1 MRIRVRGP
9 QGVSTISIEE
19 TATWGELKS
28 VISEST
34 SVPEF
39 DIKYGYPPKNFNTES
54 IDNATQLSS
63 LDVSLNGEQITVVPL
78 NIQAS
83 LSNPVGSNHP
93 PSASMLP
100 QSHTSPPKH
109 QPGDFPPE
117 QPDQPLNLTR
127 KKHDSLDSDPPL
139 IPVPNLDGQ
148 LVLRVMPDDNSCMF
162 RALSSAVLGSAL
174 DGMTELRSVVAQTI
188 QANPELYTTG
198 MLEKEPSAYCSWITR
213 EDSWGGGIEL
223 SILSQ
228 HFDIEIASVN
238 VQDLRVDRFNEGKPT
253 RCILVYS
260 GIHYDVLAVTPFAGA
275 EPEFDRKV
283 FDVVRTGDEEIDGG
297 AMQAALELCKVLQ
310 GRHYY
315 TDTHGFTVKCN
326 QCGETGTGQ
335 QWAVQHAK
343 GTGHGDFGE
352 G

>member
-1 MRIRVRGP
+1 MRIRIRGP
-9 QGVSTISIEE
+9 QGVSTINIEE
-19 TATWGELKS
+19 TATWGELKAAIAS
-28 VISEST
+28 SA

-39 DIKYGYPPKNFNTES
+39 DVKYGYPPKPLNTES
-54 IDNATQLSS
+54 IDTATQLSS
-63 LDVSLNGEQITVVPL
+63 LEIPLNGEQLTIVPI

-83 LSNPVGSNHP
+83 LSNPLASEKHP
-93 PSASMLP
+93 PSAPRLP
-100 QSHTSPPKH
+100 QSHTNAPKH
-109 QPGDFPPE
+109 QPGDFPSE
-117 QPDQPLNLTR
+117 SNQPLSLTR
-127 KKHDSLDSDPPL
+127 KKNTSLDTDPPL
-139 IPVPNLDGQ
+139 IPVPQLDGQ

-188 QANPELYTTG
+188 QGNPELYTTG
-198 MLEKEPSAYCSWITR
+198 MLEKEPSVYCSWISR

-238 VQDLRVDRFNEGKPT
+238 VQDCRVDRFNEGKPT

-260 GIHYDVLAVTPFAGA
+260 GIHYDVVAVTPFSGA

-283 FDVVRTGDEEIDGG
+283 FDVVRTGDEEMDGG
-297 AMQAALELCKVLQ
+297 ALEAAVELCKELQ
-310 GRHYY
+310 SRHYY

-326 QCGETGTGQ
+326 QCGNTGKGQ
-335 QWAVQHAK
+335 QWAVQHARS
-343 GTGHGDFGE
+343 TGHGDFGE

>member
-1 MRIRVRGP
+1 MRIRIRGP
-9 QGVSTISIEE
+9 QGVSTITIEE
-19 TATWGELKS
+19 TATWGELKAA
-28 VISEST
+28 ISASA

-39 DIKYGYPPKNFNTES
+39 DVKYGYPPKPLNTES
-54 IDNATQLSS
+54 IDAATQLSS
-63 LDVSLNGEQITVVPL
+63 LEIPLNGEQLTIVPI

-83 LSNPVGSNHP
+83 LSNPLASEKHP
-93 PSASMLP
+93 PSAPRLP
-100 QSHTSPPKH
+100 QSHSNAPKH
-109 QPGDFPPE
+109 QPGDFP
-117 QPDQPLNLTR
+117 DQPLSLTR
-127 KKHDSLDSDPPL
+127 KKNQSLDTDPPL
-139 IPVPNLDGQ
+139 IPVPQLDGQ

-188 QANPELYTTG
+188 QANPELYTAG
-198 MLEKEPSAYCSWITR
+198 MLEKEPSAYCKWISR

-260 GIHYDVLAVTPFAGA
+260 GIHYDVVAVTPFSGA

-283 FDVVRTGDEEIDGG
+283 FDVVRTGDEEMDGG
-297 AMQAALELCKVLQ
+297 ALEA
-310 GRHYY
+310 
-315 TDTHGFTVKCN
+315 
-326 QCGETGTGQ
+326 
-335 QWAVQHAK
+335 AVQHSRLRGK
-343 GTGHGDFGE
+343 VQPMWEYWKRSTMGSGPCEKHGAWRLWRRLGVRHGE
-352 G
+352 I